1 MTLGVVF
8 ARHPCKREKEI
19 VSGYEA
25 VFGEPPPNN
34 SQRPSG
40 PNLTIRFAQG
50 FSVGLGCASL
60 RDARANDANWKG
72 YLQLSLERISKLLV
86 LY

>member
-8 ARHPCKREKEI
+8 ARHPCKRGKEI

-40 PNLTIRFAQG
+40 SNLTIRFAQG

-60 RDARANDANWKG
+60 RDARANEHSIECGRPQRA
-72 YLQLSLERISKLLV
+72 
-86 LY
+86 